1 MRLSLR
7 QEFYKLRH
15 RKIVW
20 LAPIILLVLMVMTG
34 YTIGY
39 NETKLSMAT
48 SYDAPDWLILILVV
62 VGATTFSMEFQNHAI
77 LTLLYKAPAKR
88 DVYLAKYIVILGY
101 NVFLHG
107 VAILWTILLHQ
118 TPLNR
123 PVAWSTVY
131 LYHQPLWENL
141 LKTMAVDVVTT
152 TLIISL
158 IFLLSCLINNNA
170 VVISVSLLVVFMGQF
185 VSSNLLM
192 ANQGVWLLRWNPF
205 NMTNLTR
212 EYYNYTTYYAT
223 SHLQNSQLLLGTLLY
238 TGIFVVSGYLIFR
251 KKRF

>member
-1 MRLSLR
+1 MRRSLR

-34 YTIGY
+34 YAMGY
-39 NETKLSMAT
+39 NESKLSMAT
-48 SYDAPDWLILILVV
+48 GYDAPDWIMLILVV

-77 LTLLYKAPAKR
+77 LTLLYKAPAKL
-88 DVYLAKYIVILGY
+88 DVYLAKSIVILGY

-107 VAILWTILLHQ
+107 VAILWTVLLCQ
-118 TPLNR
+118 TSLIR

-185 VSSNLLM
+185 VSSNLLT
-192 ANQGVWLLRWNPF
+192 ANQGVRLLRWNPF

-238 TGIFVVSGYLIFR
+238 TGLFIVSGYLIFR